1 MGTNLFSTLISTIK
15 SKITP
20 LVTKF
25 KNWTSW
31 SFIRTKLI
39 SSIRDFF
46 SKILDIRP
54 RHKKDYYEVFGWLVS
69 RRLALALVIVAGV
82 LSVYYLFCVR
92 SVLPSS
98 GSDTVKT
105 YSYDSLLLRF
115 TSGTVQITAKSGYLA
130 YEGEVASGAVTGY
143 GTLYNAEG
151 VVVYQGNF
159 ENNEYQGTGTRYYD
173 DGTMMYTGEFEA
185 NAFSGTGKLYRENG
199 TMEYEGDFALGM
211 KDGSGQLYDIS
222 GNLVYEGNFSK
233 DSIVYSEILGQKA
246 SEVAESYSGSR
257 TVYEQD
263 DSYAVVLDDIDVV
276 YADNGES
283 AALDEEITIGQ
294 VIVLSNEFSTGS
306 TKLSTR
312 EELENYFGAELLIRT
327 EELTLAEAVAFAR
340 VDSEDTELVLSQ
352 EYDDYYTVEEYGGSA
367 RAFTGTRDG
376 LSYTFVSSGTD
387 GTFSFYIIQYQE

>member
-1 MGTNLFSTLISTIK
+1 MGSLFSTLITTIK

-31 SFIRTKLI
+31 SFIRTKVI
-39 SSIRDFF
+39 SAIRDFF
-46 SKILDIRP
+46 SNILNIKP

-69 RRLALALVIVAGV
+69 RRLAIALVVVAGV
-82 LSVYYLFCVR
+82 LSIYYLFCVR

-98 GSDTVKT
+98 STDTVK
-105 YSYDSLLLRF
+105 SYAYNSLLLRF
-115 TSGTVQITAKSGYLA
+115 TSDTVQITAKDGYLA
-130 YEGEVASGAVTGY
+130 YEGEVSSGAVNGY
-143 GTLYNAEG
+143 GTLYNEDG

-173 DGTMMYTGEFEA
+173 DGTMMYTGEFES

-199 TMEYEGDFALGM
+199 ILEYEGDFALGM
-211 KDGSGQLYDIS
+211 KDGSGKLYDVS
-222 GNLVYEGNFSK
+222 GTLVYEGNFSK
-233 DSIVYSEILGQKA
+233 DNVVYSELLGMKA
-246 SEVAESYSGSR
+246 SEVAEIYSGVR

-263 DSYAVVLDDIDVV
+263 DSYAVALEDIGAI
-276 YADNGES
+276 YADTGES

-294 VIVLSNEFSTGS
+294 LIVLSDEFPSGSSSLS
-306 TKLSTR
+306 TK
-312 EELENYFGAELLIRT
+312 EELESYFGT
-327 EELTLAEAVAFAR
+327 ELTTRTGELSLAEAVALSC
-340 VDSEDTELVLSQ
+340 VDAESAELTLSQ

-367 RAFTGTRDG
+367 RMFTGSRDG

-387 GTFSFYIIQYQE
+387 GTFSFYIIQYEE